1 MNILRVIA
9 ALMLSAVAV
18 AAAAGLLKA
27 LEGLAADAIR

>member
-9 ALMLSAVAV
+9 ALMLSAV